1 MAYNLEQLS
10 VKLARENAA
19 SDVKIWGGHHMG
31 AGAQVSAGWTP
42 KPVYRSHVLAL
53 GFILGTLLTVHL
65 KGGFLAHHLS
75 ALFLHWQGL
84 GPLMFLKL

>member
-31 AGAQVSAGWTP
+31 AGAQVSAAGP
-42 KPVYRSHVLAL
+42 PSPCIGAMS
-53 GFILGTLLTVHL
+53 LLW
-65 KGGFLAHHLS
+65 AS
-75 ALFLHWQGL
+75 S
-84 GPLMFLKL
+84 